1 MSLSTVLSSVAT
13 VCAVVVIVSGDIELS
28 REVFGTTST
37 DVDVDS
43 RDVALLREVLG
54 TDCEEGM
61 SGSSPVVLA
70 MLVLMGMVLSF
81 FSCRFFLRES
91 RLVLCVDDRV
101 FIEGGTCRWWY
112 QPTPWKVFAGLQPS
126 SEVVDLEISQDVGI
140 YHDPHVCYALYAS
153 CTAAAR
159 TR

>member
-1 MSLSTVLSSVAT
+1 M
-13 VCAVVVIVSGDIELS
+13 
-28 REVFGTTST
+28 FGTTSA
-37 DVDVDS
+37 DVDVVS

-61 SGSSPVVLA
+61 SGSSPVVSA
-70 MLVLMGMVLSF
+70 MLVLMGMVLSL

-101 FIEGGTCRWWY
+101 VIEDGTCRWWY

>member
-1 MSLSTVLSSVAT
+1 MLS
-13 VCAVVVIVSGDIELS
+13 
-28 REVFGTTST
+28 
-37 DVDVDS
+37 
-43 RDVALLREVLG
+43 REVLG
-54 TDCEEGM
+54 TRDATADVASRDVVSSREVLGTGCKEGM
-61 SGSSPVVLA
+61 RGSSPVVSA
-70 MLVLMGMVLSF
+70 MFASFALTGIALSF
-81 FSCRFFLRES
+81 ASWRFFLRDP
-91 RLVLCVDDRV
+91 RLVFRVDDRV